1 MASRTQRRQKRHPLR
16 KLGQLLLGGLLL
28 LLLAGAGY
36 AIYVIHQAPTITQAK
51 LQANPGDENN
61 QIYVRY
67 DSIPENYRNAVIAT
81 EDRSFESNNGVNMG
95 GLFNLITSN
104 VLAQFGDGTA
114 RGGSSITQQ
123 LVKLTAF
130 STSKADQTPRR
141 KIQEIYLALQLTKNF
156 SKPQIFEYYT
166 NKIYEGHELYGAQTI
181 AYYYFGE
188 PLSSLTLSQTA
199 IIAGLGQSPTNFNL
213 YTNPDLVARRR
224 NIVLAAMLDD
234 NKINHHEYEEAK
246 ATSVTDGLLPR

>member
-1 MASRTQRRQKRHPLR
+1 MASWTQRRQKRHPLR

-28 LLLAGAGY
+28 LLLAGTGY
-36 AIYVIHQAPTITQAK
+36 GTYVIHQAPTISQAK
-51 LQANPGDENN
+51 LQATPGDENN

-67 DSIPENYRNAVIAT
+67 NSIPEKYRNAVIAT
-81 EDRSFESNNGVNMG
+81 EDRSFESNSGVNMG

-130 STSKADQTPRR
+130 STAKAYQTPRR

-156 SKPQIFEYYT
+156 SKPQIFEYYA
-166 NKIYEGHELYGAQTI
+166 NKIYEGHELYGPQTI
-181 AYYYFGE
+181 AYYYFSE
-188 PLSSLTLSQTA
+188 PLSSLTLSRTA

-246 ATSVTDGLLPR
+246 ATSVTD

>member
-36 AIYVIHQAPTITQAK
+36 ATYVIHQAPTITQAK

-104 VLAQFGDGTA
+104 VMAQFGDGTA

-156 SKPQIFEYYT
+156 SKPQIFEYYA

-199 IIAGLGQSPTNFNL
+199 IIAGLGQVQPTL
-213 YTNPDLVARRR
+213 ICIPIQILVARRR

>member
-1 MASRTQRRQKRHPLR
+1 M
-16 KLGQLLLGGLLL
+16 
-28 LLLAGAGY
+28 
-36 AIYVIHQAPTITQAK
+36 
-51 LQANPGDENN
+51 
-61 QIYVRY
+61 
-67 DSIPENYRNAVIAT
+67 
-81 EDRSFESNNGVNMG
+81 
-95 GLFNLITSN
+95 
-104 VLAQFGDGTA
+104 
-114 RGGSSITQQ
+114 
-123 LVKLTAF
+123 VKLTAF

-156 SKPQIFEYYT
+156 SKPQIFEYYA